1 MERRNKMKKQL
12 FLFMIISFLSSQ
24 AFSQSAW
31 DAVRIRQN
39 ETGFGART
47 LAMGGNGVAIG
58 GDYSSIFW
66 NPAGLASLKHSE
78 FLGEL
83 SHLRFSNA
91 ATFSNTLSDMDESY
105 TRLRSLGL
113 AVSLPTTRGSMVLAL
128 GYNFVR
134 DFDEYLQFSGFNRIS
149 NGLEFELQDENGNY
163 DWYRFDQNIH
173 QTEEVTDNG
182 GLHQWSFG
190 GAVALSPN
198 FDAGITLNFW
208 NGKDDY
214 NFNYYQEDVNNIY
227 NIYPGDFHSYKINQN
242 LITDYKAFSL
252 KLGGMF
258 KLNRATQIGLAME
271 FPTTF
276 TVKENY
282 SSSDELIFDD
292 GYVDALE
299 DEPGQWEYQVK
310 TPYRFDAGVA
320 FMADN
325 VNLTA
330 AATYRD
336 WTQTRFEKPDFA
348 VSDLDY
354 SDLLNENI
362 YIQKDYRETINYHLG
377 GELLFPNS
385 NFILRGGYAYYPSPL
400 KDASPDYNK
409 KVYSGGIGLKIG
421 RNSILDV
428 TYLRGDWKRESE
440 DIYTPGGTLEDV
452 TENRV
457 LLGIRYQF

>member
-1 MERRNKMKKQL
+1 MERKPKMKKQL
-12 FLFMIISFLSSQ
+12 FLIMTISFLASQ
-24 AFSQSAW
+24 GFSQSAW

-78 FLGEL
+78 FLGEF
-83 SHLRFSNA
+83 SHLRFSNS
-91 ATFSNTLSDMDESY
+91 ATFYNTLSNADESY

-113 AVSLPTTRGSMVLAL
+113 AFSFPTTRGSLVMAL

-134 DFDEYLQFSGFNRIS
+134 DFDEYLYFNGFNRMS
-149 NGLEFELQDENGNY
+149 NELEFLLQDENGNY
-163 DWYRFDQNIH
+163 NWYGFDQNIH
-173 QTEEVTDNG
+173 QEEEVTDNG

-208 NGKDDY
+208 NGKDNY
-214 NFNYYQEDVNNIY
+214 NFSYYQEDVDNIY
-227 NIYPGDFHSYKINQN
+227 NIYPGDFHSYKLNQN

-258 KLNRATQIGLAME
+258 KINQAAQIGLALE
-271 FPTTF
+271 TPTTF
-276 TVKENY
+276 SVKDNY
-282 SSSDELIFDD
+282 ASSDELVFDD
-292 GYVDALE
+292 EYVDALE
-299 DEPGQWEYQVK
+299 YEPSQWEYKVK
-310 TPYRFDAGVA
+310 TPYRFDAGIA
-320 FMADN
+320 FKAEN
-325 VNLTA
+325 INLTA

-348 VSDLDY
+348 VYDSSY
-354 SDLLNENI
+354 NSLLNENFV
-362 YIQKDYRETINYHLG
+362 IQDKYRETINYHLG

-385 NFILRGGYAYYPSPL
+385 NLIIRGGFAYYPSPL
-400 KDASPDYNK
+400 KDASPDFNK

-421 RNSILDV
+421 KNSVLDV
-428 TYLRGDWKRESE
+428 TYLRGNWKRESE
-440 DIYTPGGTLEDV
+440 DSYTPGGTFEEV
-452 TENRV
+452 TENKL